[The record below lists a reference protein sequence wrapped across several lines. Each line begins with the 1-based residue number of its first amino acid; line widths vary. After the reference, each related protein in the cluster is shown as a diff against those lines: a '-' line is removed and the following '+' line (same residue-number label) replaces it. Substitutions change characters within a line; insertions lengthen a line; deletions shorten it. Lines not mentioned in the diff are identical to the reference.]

1 MDFKETGER
10 HAEYLGKAYV
20 SSSGASHI
28 EGVFSKTIERPS
40 GTFAV
45 IERSREFTLVPWRPI
60 MERRRGQSI
69 IGRASRGGGIS
80 WDVRDRQRD
89 RGLSI

>member
-1 MDFKETGER
+1 MDIKETGDR
-10 HAEYLGKAYV
+10 HAESLGKTYV
-20 SSSGASHI
+20 SSSGMSYI

-45 IERSREFTLVPWRPI
+45 IERSREFALVPWRPI
-60 MERRRGQSI
+60 MERRRCQSI
-69 IGRASRGGGIS
+69 IGRAGRGGGIS
-80 WDVRDRQRD
+80 WDVRNRQRD